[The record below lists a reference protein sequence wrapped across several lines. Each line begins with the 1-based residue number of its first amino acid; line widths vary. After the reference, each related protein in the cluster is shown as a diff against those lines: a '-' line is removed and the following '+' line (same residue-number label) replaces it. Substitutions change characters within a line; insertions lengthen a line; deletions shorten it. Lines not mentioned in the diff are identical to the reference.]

1 MSFTKN
7 QFDIVYFNSII
18 FLFFFFI
25 KKFSQEK
32 KQTLKHLK
40 SAAVWDMGQNLSVH
54 LNSNKRLVMEKIQ
67 VELNTDVSESK
78 SKSCEYNYCILFFL
92 AFFLSFFLRERD
104 MYV

>member
-1 MSFTKN
+1 MV
-7 QFDIVYFNSII
+7 I
-18 FLFFFFI
+18 FFI

-40 SAAVWDMGQNLSVH
+40 PAAVRDVGQNLSVH

-78 SKSCEYNYCILFFL
+78 SKPCK
-92 AFFLSFFLRERD
+92 
-104 MYV
+104 YVLNFIHFDF

>member
-1 MSFTKN
+1 MVPF
-7 QFDIVYFNSII
+7 FNSKM
-18 FLFFFFI
+18 FFYI

-40 SAAVWDMGQNLSVH
+40 PTTVRDVGQNLSVH

-78 SKSCEYNYCILFFL
+78 SKPCEYIFIILLLFW
-92 AFFLSFFLRERD
+92 R
-104 MYV
+104 YI

>member
-18 FLFFFFI
+18 FLSFFI

-40 SAAVWDMGQNLSVH
+40 SAAVRDMGQNLSVH

-78 SKSCEYNYCILFFL
+78 SKSCEYNYCILS
-92 AFFLSFFLRERD
+92 FFLSF
-104 MYV
+104 